1 MRKVVLLYNPIAGK
15 NRERRRADVEAVA
28 QVLRASGAKAQTVQT
43 RAPGSAGEQ
52 AREAVAEGYDTVL
65 ACGGDGT
72 IHDVIQGLAG
82 SNTPMGVIP
91 LGTGNSLAN
100 ELGLSRN
107 PVRATHAI
115 LASEPRRIALGKVEY
130 PERGTARQGARYF
143 IVIAGAGADARM
155 LYQMDLAAKQQQGMA
170 AYYREALHLFLTHRF
185 QRFEVEWCDRQGQ
198 ARRVDVTQVMAVRL
212 RQFGGILRWLAPDA
226 DLEKDELQLVLFRT
240 ASRVSYCLYL
250 LRALLQQRWKTPGV
264 NLVCAREAIC
274 RPIAREP
281 SGNIYAE
288 ADGELL
294 GGLPVRFST
303 VPNALTLLVPKPWVV
318 AKAGANEVRSGRPE
332 PALSEAKGPT
342 TEGRRP
348 MPDVKL
354 HSVSPTLWNR

>member
-15 NRERRRADVEAVA
+15 NRERRCADVEAAA
-28 QVLRASGAKAQTVQT
+28 QVLRGAGAKAQTVET

-52 AREAVAEGYDTVL
+52 AREAIAEGYDTVL

-72 IHDVIQGLAG
+72 IHDVVQGLAG
-82 SNTPMGVIP
+82 TNTPMGVIP

-107 PVRATHAI
+107 PVRATQAI

-130 PERGTARQGARYF
+130 PERGAQRQGTRYF
-143 IVIAGAGADARM
+143 IVIAGAGVDARM
-155 LYQMDLAAKQQQGMA
+155 LYQMNVAAKQRQGMA
-170 AYYREALHLFLTHRF
+170 AYYGEALHLFLTHRF
-185 QRFEVEWCDRQGQ
+185 QRFEVEWCDLRGETHCLG
-198 ARRVDVTQVMAVRL
+198 VTQVMAVRL

-226 DLEKDELQLVLFRT
+226 DLEKDDLQLVLFRT

-250 LRALLQQRWKTPGV
+250 LRALLQQRWTTPDV
-264 NLVCAREAIC
+264 DIVSAREAVC
-274 RPIAREP
+274 RPISGEP
-281 SGNIYAE
+281 SSNIYAE

-303 VPNALTLLVPKPWVV
+303 VPNALTLLVPKSVV
-318 AKAGANEVRSGRPE
+318 GR
-332 PALSEAKGPT
+332 
-342 TEGRRP
+342 
-348 MPDVKL
+348 
-354 HSVSPTLWNR
+354 